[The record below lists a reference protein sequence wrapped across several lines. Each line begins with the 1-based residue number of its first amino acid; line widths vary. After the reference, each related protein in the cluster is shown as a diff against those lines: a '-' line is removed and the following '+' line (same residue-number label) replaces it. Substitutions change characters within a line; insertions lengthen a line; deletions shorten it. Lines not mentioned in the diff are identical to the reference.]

1 MVKDFLPSTA
11 SSEAAEIVKN
21 KNSRFCYINAH
32 RNAIENN
39 IATGMTI
46 QEFKAEDPLQI
57 AKRYAADSN
66 QLFDEDME
74 ILFKEVLQLID
85 EKNRD

>member
-1 MVKDFLPSTA
+1 
-11 SSEAAEIVKN
+11 
-21 KNSRFCYINAH
+21 
-32 RNAIENN
+32 
-39 IATGMTI
+39 MTI

-66 QLFDEDME
+66 KLFDEDME